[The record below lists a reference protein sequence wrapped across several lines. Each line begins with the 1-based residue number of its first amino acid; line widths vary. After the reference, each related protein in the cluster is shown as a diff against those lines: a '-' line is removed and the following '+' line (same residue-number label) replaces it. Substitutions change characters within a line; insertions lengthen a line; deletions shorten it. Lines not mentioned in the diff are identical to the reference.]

1 MTPLLLL
8 FYRNPRT
15 ARMSCEMPRGDL
27 HSFSFIS
34 LIFADLDALQSPQ
47 RVFNETSEHPY
58 LTGCLTPRGASGHSR
73 GHTQVLAYHYAPSIA
88 AVTYILNEA
97 AILLIIAP
105 SHNTGKLQL
114 FSSSSCRQESASSA
128 KRPPHHQAS
137 SS

>member
-8 FYRNPRT
+8 FYRNSRT

-34 LIFADLDALQSPQ
+34 LVFVDFRRPLESSERPQSTH
-47 RVFNETSEHPY
+47 N

-73 GHTQVLAYHYAPSIA
+73 GHSQVLAYHYAPSIA

-114 FSSSSCRQESASSA
+114 CQCSSCRQESASSA